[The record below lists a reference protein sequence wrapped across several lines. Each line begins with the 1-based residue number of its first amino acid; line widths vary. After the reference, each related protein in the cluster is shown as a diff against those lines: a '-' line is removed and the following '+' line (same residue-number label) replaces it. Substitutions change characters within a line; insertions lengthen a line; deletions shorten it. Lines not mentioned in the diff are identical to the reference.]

1 MAGPGWKGAVAGRAE
16 CARAMRNG
24 VLRAGLGGDQLVCQH
39 RNAGHRHTRWVVR
52 LAVVGQ
58 VLFLLLTWVGLIDAW
73 VDFRKRFDRREPGTP
88 DGISAVSGGDAD
100 EEETEWK

>member
-1 MAGPGWKGAVAGRAE
+1 MLVLCATVFFVQGLAVTSWFANTGPRGTGT
-16 CARAMRNG
+16 
-24 VLRAGLGGDQLVCQH
+24 RAGWYV
-39 RNAGHRHTRWVVR
+39 